1 MTDFN
6 ALMLFRPFA
15 LENAEHLSSLVNT
28 VDNLQLTQYYVELVD
43 MKICYVHST

>member
-6 ALMLFRPFA
+6 APMLFRPFS
-15 LENAEHLSSLVNT
+15 LENAEHLSNLVNT
-28 VDNLQLTQYYVELVD
+28 VNNLQLTQYYVELVD